1 MTNLFFVIAAIS
13 ALFVILLVIKS
24 LAKLTLCVICLSV
37 SVTWLAML
45 VMYKLGYFENPALLA
60 LLMGQSIT
68 GIYYLFEKKVSEE
81 YHVFR
86 LPLILTLTF
95 LFYAILLPSP
105 EILQAFYLLISI
117 WLIFI
122 LLFVYRK
129 SPSLR
134 GTVKKVIE
142 CCKDW

>member
-24 LAKLTLCVICLSV
+24 LAKLKLCVICLSV

-68 GIYYLFEKKVSEE
+68 GIYYLFEKK
-81 YHVFR
+81 
-86 LPLILTLTF
+86 
-95 LFYAILLPSP
+95 
-105 EILQAFYLLISI
+105 
-117 WLIFI
+117 
-122 LLFVYRK
+122 
-129 SPSLR
+129 
-134 GTVKKVIE
+134 
-142 CCKDW
+142 